1 MKQIFGAILILGAL
15 AMGYAAFRDYQAL
28 NSLGGFG
35 DIIGALGG
43 PTKQDAIVKGV
54 ISVVALVIGI
64 GFLDGD

>member
-15 AMGYAAFRDYQAL
+15 AMGYAAFRDYQLL
-28 NSLGGFG
+28 NDMGGLG
-35 DIIGALGG
+35 DLIGAIGG
-43 PTKQDAIVKGV
+43 PSKQDAIVKGV